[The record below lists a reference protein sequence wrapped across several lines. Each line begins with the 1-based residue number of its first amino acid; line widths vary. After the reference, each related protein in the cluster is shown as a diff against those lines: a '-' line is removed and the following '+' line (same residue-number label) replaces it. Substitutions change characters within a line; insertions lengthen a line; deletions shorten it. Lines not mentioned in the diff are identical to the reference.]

1 MPGSGGKLHEVGPDF
16 GVGGARRLLE
26 HALTALLMDCMLTAH
41 AALWRQYLKL
51 HDLVDPARDARP
63 SVRLCHVAVPRAR
76 MCRRLRNC

>member
-51 HDLVDPARDARP
+51 HNLVIRLMTRDELCGSWRSPASGP
-63 SVRLCHVAVPRAR
+63 
-76 MCRRLRNC
+76 